1 MKVLFVG
8 DVHVKLT
15 NLQQIEKL
23 EREIMEKFREKK
35 NEISFV
41 VVAGDVLDDHE
52 KILTPL
58 LNRAY
63 GLIKTIRKIAPVY
76 VLVGNH
82 DYINNQQFL
91 TDCHWMNGMKE
102 WKDVCIVDH
111 PIVIKKFNKKFAF
124 VPYVPNGKFFK
135 ALEKIPSWK
144 SVECIFAH
152 QEMKHCKMGVK
163 ISEDGDEWNDDY
175 PMLISGHIHERQRI
189 GTKVLYPG
197 SVINHAFGSDNQGIT
212 ELTFEDGC
220 EMKENRI
227 DINLVKKHIH
237 YEKISN
243 FHEIPKSRFVPNVK
257 ICLSGTYAEVKVFKA
272 TEHFDMLKRSNVK
285 VSFKISKER
294 SEERNVRPASKR
306 DSVMQVFERLVA
318 AEKDSELQKDFDKI
332 KGDNAYVLA

>member
-1 MKVLFVG
+1 MKVLFIG

-23 EREIMEKFREKK
+23 EKEMEKFQEKR

-41 VVAGDVLDDHE
+41 VVAGDLLDDHE
-52 KILTPL
+52 KVLTPL

-102 WKDVCIVDH
+102 WKNVNVVDR
-111 PIVIKKFNKKFAF
+111 PLMIKKRDKIFAF
-124 VPYVPNGKFFK
+124 VPYVPNGRFFE
-135 ALEKIPSWK
+135 ALEKIPMWK
-144 SVECIFAH
+144 SCECIFAH

-163 ISEDGDEWNDDY
+163 ISEDGDEWSDDY
-175 PMLISGHIHERQRI
+175 PMLVSGHIHERQRI

-212 ELTFEDGC
+212 ELTFEDGR
-220 EMKENRI
+220 EMKEDRI

-243 FHEIPKSRFVPNVK
+243 FHEIPESRFVPSVK

-272 TEHFDMLKRSNVK
+272 TEQFDELKRMGVK
-285 VSFKISKER
+285 VAFKILKDR
-294 SEERNVRPASKR
+294 SEENHVRQVVKR
-306 DSVMQVFERLVA
+306 ESVMQVLEKLVSE
-318 AEKDSELQKDFDKI
+318 EKDPELQKDFDKI
-332 KGDNAYVLA
+332 KGDNAYILA